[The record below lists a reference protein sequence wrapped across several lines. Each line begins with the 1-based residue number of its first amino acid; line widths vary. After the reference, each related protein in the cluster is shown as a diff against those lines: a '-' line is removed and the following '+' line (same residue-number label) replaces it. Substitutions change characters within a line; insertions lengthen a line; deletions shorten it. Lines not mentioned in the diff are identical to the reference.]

1 MGAGWGVPGTSRYP
15 VVGNSGEL
23 SIVAHERY
31 ARNAKADDDPAVF
44 ELVDRRRVIGYWT
57 RGVPTSR
64 QAAVLL
70 DEHGGPPEEE
80 PGKPPQR

>member
-1 MGAGWGVPGTSRYP
+1 MDAGWGVPGTSRYP
-15 VVGNSGEL
+15 IVGNSGEL

-31 ARNAKADDDPAVF
+31 AGTDDPAIF
-44 ELVDRRRVIGYWT
+44 ELVDRRRVLGYWT
-57 RGVPTSR
+57 RGVPTPR

-70 DEHGGPPEEE
+70 EEHGGPPEEE

>member
-15 VVGNSGEL
+15 IVGSSGDL

-31 ARNAKADDDPAVF
+31 AETNDPLF
-44 ELVDRRRVIGYWT
+44 ELVDRRRVLGYWT
-57 RGVPTSR
+57 RGVPTPR